1 MVKTWLNSNLISYGF
16 FFVISKTVLPDVEH
30 GAIILN
36 AYEELFLNFR
46 HMKSFKL
53 LLLSK
58 MGRIKKEVK
67 IKKIYSDF
75 AEPPRA
81 GMIEIVLAKYAR
93 SSLRI

>member
-1 MVKTWLNSNLISYGF
+1 
-16 FFVISKTVLPDVEH
+16 
-30 GAIILN
+30 
-36 AYEELFLNFR
+36 
-46 HMKSFKL
+46 MKSFKL

-81 GMIEIVLAKYAR
+81 GMIEIVLAKYTR